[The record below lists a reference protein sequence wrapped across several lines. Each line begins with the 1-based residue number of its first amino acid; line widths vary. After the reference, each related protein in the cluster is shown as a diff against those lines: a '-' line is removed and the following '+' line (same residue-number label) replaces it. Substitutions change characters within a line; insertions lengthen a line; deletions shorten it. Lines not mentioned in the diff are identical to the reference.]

1 MTQEERTLLDALE
14 TQAAR
19 MENIQALL
27 EIMMDWDVYADESL
41 PLEARRRR
49 RRLALSMLESMAHL
63 AKLYHD
69 DAMCLVAQAARG

>member
-27 EIMMDWDVYADESL
+27 EIRDVYADESL

-49 RRLALSMLESMAHL
+49 HRLALSMLESMAHL